1 MAERLVLDLRG
12 FYPKTAQLLALLDD
26 FIPPQYM
33 EFCKRMQDRVPSGR
47 IPEAA
52 LESDA
57 LYDPEFAPGE
67 PREIVERSLGKSIE
81 DVFTYF
87 EDEPLGAASIG
98 QVHRATMKDG
108 TKVVVKVMYPK
119 GEYLFRWDMRSIKK
133 FCALAEPQHLPY
145 LDEMEKQFES
155 EFDYTKEAENLQKVG
170 DNMNKRWG
178 KYVRVPKPIREL
190 CTPEIL
196 VMEVGKGA
204 SKALRAGVK
213 LIDGIREQYGKIA
226 ASMGR
231 TLEELELEQKEKIAR
246 GEVKEMS
253 IGVGKGEDEGI
264 HEPIKAEGK
273 GLYGVMPAA
282 NAWRSSMRN
291 AAIRG
296 LDCMKNL
303 GRLVYNVSV
312 LRLLFGHAEY
322 KYTEIPIN
330 LGRVL
335 ELLMVVHGEQ
345 VLLDG
350 LFNGD
355 PHPGNIML
363 MPDGR
368 LGLIDFGQTKA
379 LAREDRVMLAKLFIA
394 LNRDDREE
402 VARIMVEE
410 MGFTTKKMD
419 PDAIWRYAAF
429 NNDRYTNDV
438 MKNMNIQQFTE
449 WLDKT
454 DPITHLNDEHVLV
467 GRVTHLLRG
476 VATAFQLKIRCSEY
490 WEPIAQRVLAEGA

>member
-1 MAERLVLDLRG
+1 
-12 FYPKTAQLLALLDD
+12 
-26 FIPPQYM
+26 
-33 EFCKRMQDRVPSGR
+33 
-47 IPEAA
+47 
-52 LESDA
+52 
-57 LYDPEFAPGE
+57 
-67 PREIVERSLGKSIE
+67 
-81 DVFTYF
+81 
-87 EDEPLGAASIG
+87 
-98 QVHRATMKDG
+98 
-108 TKVVVKVMYPK
+108 MYP
-119 GEYLFRWDMRSIKK
+119 
-133 FCALAEPQHLPY
+133 
-145 LDEMEKQFES
+145 
-155 EFDYTKEAENLQKVG
+155 G
-170 DNMNKRWG
+170 DSCHG
-178 KYVRVPKPIREL
+178 
-190 CTPEIL
+190 
-196 VMEVGKGA
+196 
-204 SKALRAGVK
+204 GVK

-253 IGVGKGEDEGI
+253 I
-264 HEPIKAEGK
+264 
-273 GLYGVMPAA
+273 AA